1 MKTEMIA
8 AAGLLAT
15 AAKADSIFSGTGFGT
30 YYYDIDSPSACS
42 TDFSVANTGQV
53 ECSLT
58 QVYTLEDVNSEYLVA
73 MNHSQLIS
81 DMGSYCGKKVVVT
94 VNGVQSDLP
103 LFIGDG
109 CERCSQGTPDQGTW
123 QPDGS
128 PGLDFSFSVL
138 DQLSSQAC
146 DAGHIDISWEIVDET
161 LYTFDYDG
169 SGTPQGPVTGATT
182 TAITSPTTS
191 PSGSATPSVSATTLA
206 TTTSP
211 ASASATPTGS
221 SCSNNAWQC
230 NSDSTALE
238 QCVNS
243 SWTTVETCGSGTTCQ
258 GTSNPYCA

>member
-1 MKTEMIA
+1 MIA

-30 YYYDIDSPSACS
+30 YYYDIDSPNACS

-73 MNHSQLIS
+73 MNHSQLIG
-81 DMGSYCGKKVVVT
+81 DMGQYCGKKVQVT
-94 VNGVQSDLP
+94 VNGVVSDLP

-109 CERCSQGTPDQGTW
+109 CARCAGGSADQGTW
-123 QPDGS
+123 NPEGA

-138 DQLSSQAC
+138 DKLSSDAC
-146 DAGHIDISWEIVDET
+146 TDGHIDISWEILDET
-161 LYTFDYDG
+161 LYNFDYDG
-169 SGTPQGPVTGATT
+169 TGRPQGPASGAITT
-182 TAITSPTTS
+182 TSTTPGPTTS
-191 PSGSATPSVSATTLA
+191 PSGSAVPTTTLV

-221 SCSNNAWQC
+221 SCSSNTWQC
-230 NSDSTALE
+230 SSDGTTLQ

-243 SWTTVETCGSGTTCQ
+243 SWTTVQTCSSGTKCQ
-258 GTSNPYCA
+258 GGGNPYCA

>member
-8 AAGLLAT
+8 AAGLLAA

-73 MNHSQLIS
+73 MNHSQLIT
-81 DMGSYCGKKVVVT
+81 DMGKYCGKKVQVT
-94 VNGVQSDLP
+94 VNGVKSDLP

-109 CERCSQGTPDQGTW
+109 CERCSQGTPDQDTW
-123 QPDGS
+123 SPSGA
-128 PGLDFSFSVL
+128 PGLDFSYSVL
-138 DQLSSQAC
+138 EKLSSDAC
-146 DAGHIDISWEIVDET
+146 TDGHIDISWEIVDET
-161 LYTFDYDG
+161 LWNFDTDG
-169 SGTPQGPVTGATT
+169 SGTPQGPASGAITT
-182 TAITSPTTS
+182 TPSPPGPTTS
-191 PSGSATPSVSATTLA
+191 PSGSTAPTTTLV

-211 ASASATPTGS
+211 TSASATPTGS
-221 SCSNNAWQC
+221 SCTSNAWQC
-230 NSDSTALE
+230 SSDSTKLQ

-243 SWTTVETCGSGTTCQ
+243 SWTTVETCSSGTTCQ
-258 GTSNPYCA
+258 GGSNPYCA